1 MFLYLTMTGY
11 YSHGTPLHKIISEA
25 FDVTK
30 FQNEKDIN
38 T

>member
-11 YSHGTPLHKIISEA
+11 YSHGTPLNKMISEA

-30 FQNEKDIN
+30 F
-38 T
+38 